1 MKRFLALFL
10 VLILAFSC
18 ILVSCNKKNEPVEDD
33 EDNAGEG
40 FIGISATTAATT
52 FDPNGANTNT
62 DFSWT
67 DDENGTTVYVRA
79 AALWLRSD
87 TNTVDDSNKMKSVEF
102 GQALKRIKYN
112 DTWTLVQ
119 LDQDQYYVKT
129 AYITSDAGSVLFTP
143 DAEKTTVYVTEESL
157 FLRTSTLYKLGTEK
171 YTNNIG
177 ATVNKG
183 TALTRVATSQNGMWI
198 RVEYTYTTED
208 NQTKTIPLYCNT
220 DYTSATAP
228 GSSTPDNSGSTNT
241 PVVPEG

>member
-10 VLILAFSC
+10 VLVLAFSC
-18 ILVSCNKKNEPVEDD
+18 ILVSCKKDEPVDD
-33 EDNAGEG
+33 EDDNDGEG
-40 FIGISATTAATT
+40 FIGITAATSATTL
-52 FDPNGANTNT
+52 DPNGGNTNT
-62 DFSWT
+62 DFTWT

-87 TNTVDDSNKMKSVEF
+87 TNTSEATRVTSAEF
-102 GQALKRIKYN
+102 GQSFKRVKYN
-112 DTWTLVQ
+112 DAWTLVQ
-119 LDQDQYYVKT
+119 VDQDQYYVKT
-129 AYITSDAGSVLFTP
+129 SYITTDPGSVIFK
-143 DAEKTTVYVTEESL
+143 DDEAKTTVYVTQEKL

-171 YTNNIG
+171 YDGNIG
-177 ATVNKG
+177 ATVKKG
-183 TALTRVATSQNGMWI
+183 DALTRVATSQNGMWI

-228 GSSTPDNSGSTNT
+228 GSSTPDNSGSANT

>member
-1 MKRFLALFL
+1 MKRFFALFL

-18 ILVSCNKKNEPVEDD
+18 ILVSCNKKDEPVEDD
-33 EDNAGEG
+33 EDNGGEG
-40 FIGISATTAATT
+40 FIGISTTTAATT

-62 DFSWT
+62 DFTWT

-102 GQALKRIKYN
+102 GQALKRVKYN

-129 AYITSDAGSVLFTP
+129 AYLTSDAGSVLFTP

-157 FLRTSTLYKLGTEK
+157 FLRTSTLYKLGAEK

-183 TALTRVATSQNGMWI
+183 TELTRVATSQNGMWI
-198 RVEYTYTTED
+198 KVEYTYTTED
-208 NQTKTIPLYCNT
+208 DGEKTLILYCNT

-228 GSSTPDNSGSTNT
+228 GSSSTPETPNPST